1 MKNFNLF
8 ITVFIGLTFSIFIMS
23 CNKDN
28 PTQIGESN
36 PTDETSFTRESF
48 FPTTE
53 NGTLKFDTESQF
65 LQFLDYL
72 DTNLPNDSMLITN
85 LQSGLGYLSSL
96 NSQDSDYTYFD
107 KSYSTILND
116 KFEYIIGNKLY
127 VQKNYDE
134 VYRIDKTNVSSR
146 QILNGLSLAAKLNFD
161 SDTRNV
167 EVLGTDRMVY
177 VGDPGS
183 EECGCSMELRYIDS
197 RTVSVK
203 LHCAGL
209 NFGQNIVMNWGD
221 GTSSSK
227 TYNGV
232 ANSLSFTHTYP
243 MINGS
248 IEGNYNIFY
257 SGVFNCGSGNVTL
270 NYNRQIRLSTNC
282 CRKAFDVSGFKR
294 VGNLQLDW
302 RYSVY
307 NNFLGR
313 RVLVNAQSYKYSGSK
328 KLRYNSELEV
338 TMDVNY
344 RSSTCFIGE
353 TDHDDNQCT
362 NCKEVQE
369 RTGAG
374 AAQDFNKNGDMYFT
388 YYMKADGVIIAHN
401 ESPAFCN

>member
-8 ITVFIGLTFSIFIMS
+8 IAVFIGLTISIFIMS

-28 PTQIGESN
+28 PMQIGESN
-36 PTDETSFTRESF
+36 TTDETSLTRESF

-96 NSQDSDYTYFD
+96 NSQDSDNTYFD

-116 KFEYIIGNKLY
+116 KFEYIIDNKLY

-146 QILNGLSLAAKLNFD
+146 QILNGLSLASKLNFD

-197 RTVSVK
+197 RTVTVK

-221 GTSSSK
+221 GTSTSK

-232 ANSLSFTHTYP
+232 TNSLSFTHTYP

-248 IEGNYNIFY
+248 IEGSYNIFY

-270 NYNRQIRLSTNC
+270 NYNRQIKLSSSC
-282 CRKAFDVSGFKR
+282 CKKNFDVKGYKR
-294 VGNLQLDW
+294 VGNLELAW
-302 RYSVY
+302 RYAVY
-307 NNFLGR
+307 NNLWGR
-313 RVLVNAQSYKYSGSK
+313 RVLANAQSYKYSGTIKNHYISD
-328 KLRYNSELEV
+328 LEV
-338 TMDVNY
+338 TLDANY
-344 RSSTCFIGE
+344 RSPNCFIGE
-353 TDHDDNQCT
+353 TDHDDNQCY

-369 RTGAG
+369 RVGVGSALI
-374 AAQDFNKNGDMYFT
+374 FNKNGDMYFT
-388 YYMKADGVIIAHN
+388 YYMKADGVIITHN